1 MRIWVMAIVL
11 WAAFSS
17 ACKPMTEV
25 EKFRLALRSTRAEQL
40 RQQLDSGKDA
50 NYEFEDGRRPLHIVA
65 GLAHGEPESVRLL
78 LERGAKVDAV
88 DREGRSA
95 WDLVFSHSPGD
106 LSEDDTAVLLALL
119 DAGFVPPRPT
129 LEGGRTLLHE
139 IAGRGPSARLVAVLV
154 KKHGFEVDVRDDAG
168 WTPLHVAMHEN
179 NAEAATGLLAE
190 GADAN
195 AETTQAVGRTHQKAE
210 TVIVDW
216 RYEAGSRPLDVVRRG
231 GVGRNE
237 KDARKVVEQYGG
249 TRNSAIKNRP
259 R

>member
-1 MRIWVMAIVL
+1 MMIVL
-11 WAAFSS
+11 WAALAA
-17 ACKPMTEV
+17 ACKPATEV
-25 EKFRLALRSTRAEQL
+25 EKFRRALRGTRAEQL
-40 RQQLDSGKDA
+40 REQLDSGKDA
-50 NYEFEDGRRPLHIVA
+50 NYEFVDGRRPLHIVA
-65 GLAHGEPESVRLL
+65 ELAHGEPESVRLL
-78 LERGAKVDAV
+78 IERGAKVDAV

-95 WDLVFSHSPGD
+95 WDLVISHSPGD

-129 LEGGRTLLHE
+129 SEGGRTLLHE
-139 IAGRGPSARLVAVLV
+139 VAGRMPSARLVSVLV
-154 KKHGFEVDVRDDAG
+154 SEHGFEVDARDDAG

-195 AETTQAVGRTHQKAE
+195 AETTQAVGRSHQKAE
-210 TVIVDW
+210 SVVVDW
-216 RYEAGSRPLDVVRRG
+216 RYEVGSHPLDVVRRSG
-231 GVGRNE
+231 IGRRE